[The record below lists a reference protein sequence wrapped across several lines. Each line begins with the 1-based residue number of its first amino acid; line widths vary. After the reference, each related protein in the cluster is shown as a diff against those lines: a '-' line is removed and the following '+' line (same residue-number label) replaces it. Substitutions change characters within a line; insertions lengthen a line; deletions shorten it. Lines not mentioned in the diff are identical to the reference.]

1 MDDKDLSN
9 ILFVVSIIGVFYFF
23 MIRPNIK
30 KQKEQKKFRDGLKQ
44 GDKIVTIGG
53 IHGKVLSV
61 DASSVLVQSDSS
73 KLRFDKSAIVQSADD
88 ITQANR

>member
-1 MDDKDLSN
+1 MDTTTSN
-9 ILFVVSIIGVFYFF
+9 AILIVLMIVVFFFF
-23 MIRPNIK
+23 MILPHRK
-30 KQKEQKKFRDGLKQ
+30 KQKELKKFRDGLMQ

-73 KLRFDKSAIVQSADD
+73 KIRFDKSAIVQSAED
-88 ITQANR
+88 IPQANR

>member
-1 MDDKDLSN
+1 MEN
-9 ILFVVSIIGVFYFF
+9 AILIVLIIVVFYFF

-30 KQKEQKKFRDGLKQ
+30 KQKEQKKFRDGLMQ

-73 KLRFDKSAIVQSADD
+73 KLRFDKSAIVQSAAD
-88 ITQANR
+88 IPQANR

>member
-1 MDDKDLSN
+1 MDEQTLN
-9 ILFVVSIIGVFYFF
+9 IILIVLMIAVFYFF

-30 KQKEQKKFRDGLKQ
+30 KQKEQKKIRDGLRQ

-73 KLRFDKSAIVQSADD
+73 KLRFDKSAIVQSAAD
-88 ITQANR
+88 ISQANR

>member
-1 MDDKDLSN
+1 MEN
-9 ILFVVSIIGVFYFF
+9 AILIVLMIVVFYFF

-61 DASSVLVQSDSS
+61 DTSSVLVQSDSS

>member
-1 MDDKDLSN
+1 MDTTTSN
-9 ILFVVSIIGVFYFF
+9 LILVVLMIVVFYFF

-30 KQKEQKKFRDGLKQ
+30 KQKEQKKFRDGLMQ

>member
-1 MDDKDLSN
+1 MDEQTLN
-9 ILFVVSIIGVFYFF
+9 IILIVLMIAVFYFF

-30 KQKEQKKFRDGLKQ
+30 KQKEQKKFRDGLMQ

-73 KLRFDKSAIVQSADD
+73 KLRFDKSAIVQSAAD
-88 ITQANR
+88 IPQANR

>member
-1 MDDKDLSN
+1 MDTTTSN
-9 ILFVVSIIGVFYFF
+9 LILIVLMIAVFYFF

-30 KQKEQKKFRDGLKQ
+30 KQKEQKKFRDGLMQ

>member
-1 MDDKDLSN
+1 MEN
-9 ILFVVSIIGVFYFF
+9 AILIVLMILVFYFF

-30 KQKEQKKFRDGLKQ
+30 KQKEQKKFRDALSQ
-44 GDKIVTIGG
+44 GDKVVTIGG

-73 KLRFDKSAIVQSADD
+73 KIRFDKSAIIQSAED
-88 ITQANR
+88 IPQANR

>member
-1 MDDKDLSN
+1 MEN
-9 ILFVVSIIGVFYFF
+9 AILIALMIVVFYFF

-30 KQKEQKKFRDGLKQ
+30 KQKEQKKFRDGLMQ

-73 KLRFDKSAIVQSADD
+73 KLRFDKSAIVQSAAD
-88 ITQANR
+88 IPQANR